1 MGYSTVA
8 QLAMELRLMEQ
19 VLDARNQG
27 AGVADRRN
35 VARAIATR
43 PSLSDEQRAVV
54 EALCREGDGVA
65 VLSGKAGTGK
75 TFTLGAAREAWQAAG
90 YPVLGVATARRAAA
104 ELQDGAGIQSTST
117 FALLADLRS
126 RGAALPRQCILVVDE
141 AGMVATRDIAQFVD
155 AVLAVDGKLVLVGDH
170 RQLPEI
176 QAGGTFRALV
186 QRGLALELREN
197 VRQEHAW
204 ERGALDQLRDG
215 EPAVALAEYARRDRL
230 IVEAAR
236 ATTLDRLVADW
247 SAAAGDALMIAR
259 RRVDVAELNA
269 RARVRLQ
276 TAGMLGTEIDT
287 PAGAFALGDHVIVK
301 RNDRRFGV
309 TNGERARVVGVEPE
323 RGAIVIQSRG
333 RRLKLDR
340 RFLGEATAAGDP
352 PLTHGYAVTGH
363 VAQGL
368 TVDHALV
375 LADEGIDREW
385 AYVALS
391 RGRQSNRMY
400 LTAAPDD
407 ARAEYAPV
415 TQPSTDP
422 VERLAR
428 QLKSSSAQV
437 LAIDSGRTSGEASV
451 QAAAQRR
458 LGWLPGRR
466 QSLGDSRPRE
476 ADVGRERLELEH
488 GARPFTTEQDF
499 LERVDRLHTQQV
511 ERSTER
517 ALRRDRGIGREQ

>member
-1 MGYSTVA
+1 M
-8 QLAMELRLMEQ
+8 
-19 VLDARNQG
+19 
-27 AGVADRRN
+27 
-35 VARAIATR
+35 
-43 PSLSDEQRAVV
+43 
-54 EALCREGDGVA
+54 
-65 VLSGKAGTGK
+65 
-75 TFTLGAAREAWQAAG
+75 
-90 YPVLGVATARRAAA
+90 LGVATARRAAA

-126 RGAALPRQCILVVDE
+126 RGGALPRRCVLVVDE
-141 AGMVATRDIAQFVD
+141 AGMVATRDIAQLVD

-215 EPAVALAEYARRDRL
+215 EPAVALAEYGRRGRL

-247 SAAAGDALMIAR
+247 SAAAGDAVMIAR

-269 RARVRLQ
+269 QARARLQ
-276 TAGMLGTEIDT
+276 AARMLGTEVDT
-287 PAGAFALGDHVIVK
+287 PAGVFAVGGHVVVK
-301 RNDRRFGV
+301 RNDRRLGIN
-309 TNGERARVVGVEPE
+309 NGDRARVVAVEPE
-323 RGAIVIQSRG
+323 LGAIVIQFRD
-333 RRLKLDR
+333 RRLELDR
-340 RFLGEATAAGDP
+340 RFLVEATAGGDP
-352 PLTHGYAVTGH
+352 PLTHGYAITGH

-400 LTAAPDD
+400 LTGAPDD
-407 ARAEYAPV
+407 ARADYAPV
-415 TQPSTDP
+415 TQPTTDP

-428 QLKSSSAQV
+428 QLTSSSAQV
-437 LAIDSGRTSGEASV
+437 LAIDSGRASGEASV
-451 QAAAQRR
+451 EAAAQRR

-466 QSLGDSRPRE
+466 QTLGDSCPRE
-476 ADVGRERLELEH
+476 ADVRRERHELEH
-488 GARPFTTEQDF
+488 GARPFATEQDF
-499 LERVDRLHTQQV
+499 LERVDRLHAQQV
-511 ERSTER
+511 ERSSER
-517 ALRRDRGIGREQ
+517 ALRRDRGNGREL